1 MMDEKYSSYPEQLKL
16 RIEKRS
22 EKLLKNKKMLS
33 SSLAWGLLVLGL
45 IFVVSTILYLLV
57 QVNHKSESYNPSEG
71 VFVNQMTGE
80 SLNCT
85 ISRMTYQTEP
95 PNKILLYCIPM
106 ND

>member
-1 MMDEKYSSYPEQLKL
+1 MIEKFSSSAAQLIH
-16 RIEKRS
+16 RIEKQS

-33 SSLAWGLLVLGL
+33 SSLAWVLLVLGL
-45 IFVVSTILYLLV
+45 IFVISTILYLLV

-85 ISRMTYQTEP
+85 ISRMIYQTEP